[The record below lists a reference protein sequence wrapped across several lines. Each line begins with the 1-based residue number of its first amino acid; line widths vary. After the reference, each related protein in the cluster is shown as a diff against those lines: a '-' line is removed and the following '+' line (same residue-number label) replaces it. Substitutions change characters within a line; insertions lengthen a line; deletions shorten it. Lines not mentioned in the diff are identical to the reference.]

1 MQTSERL
8 QLLPQYRDTTI
19 VMEARRGQH
28 WYRVGGHEAL
38 LPSVTTFLK
47 VIDKSGPLVGWAR
60 KDALEKAAA
69 ELRAQ
74 LQIAVPWRDEDQGPW
89 VADVMAGAKDRIYRT
104 KDSAADAGADAHEL
118 IAAILQGGS
127 PLVPDALRP
136 AVQGAQEMLADY
148 RLSPVAIEH
157 LVWHPSQQYAGT
169 IDLVA
174 RDADGRLVVVDW
186 KRAKGI
192 YPEHGYQVAAYAD
205 AIEALTDEPV
215 VGAYVVRLPQN
226 GQGDLRY
233 EVRAVDDRA
242 QAQAI
247 YRLALGLWWALKE
260 PIWSP

>member
-1 MQTSERL
+1 MQTSTRL
-8 QLLPQYRDTTI
+8 ELLPQYRDATI

-28 WYRVGGHEAL
+28 WYRVDGHEAL

-47 VIDKSGPLVGWAR
+47 VIDKSGPLMGSAKKLMGEYLANSINSHEGDLADLINKAKSYPDKVWAQ
-60 KDALEKAAA
+60 K
-69 ELRAQ
+69 
-74 LQIAVPWRDEDQGPW
+74 
-89 VADVMAGAKDRIYRT
+89 
-104 KDSAADAGADAHEL
+104 ADAGADAHEL

-157 LVWHPSQQYAGT
+157 LVWHPFQQYAGT

-205 AIEALTDEPV
+205 AIEALTGEPV
-215 VGAYVVRLPQN
+215 AGAYVVRLPQDD
-226 GQGDLRY
+226 QGDLHY
-233 EVRAVDDRA
+233 EVRAVEDRA

-260 PIWSP
+260 PIWSS

>member
-1 MQTSERL
+1 MLTKTDV
-8 QLLPQYRDTTI
+8 QLLPQYRDI
-19 VMEARRGQH
+19 SIELVEKRRQH
-28 WYRVGGHEAL
+28 WYRVSGYDEL

-47 VIDKSGPLVGWAR
+47 VIDKSGPLMGSA
-60 KDALEKAAA
+60 KKLMGEYLANSINGHEGD
-69 ELRAQ
+69 
-74 LQIAVPWRDEDQGPW
+74 
-89 VADVMAGAKDRIYRT
+89 VADLINKAKSYPD
-104 KDSAADAGADAHEL
+104 KVWAQKADAGADTHEL

-148 RLSPVAIEH
+148 RLGPVAIEH

-205 AIEALTDEPV
+205 AIEALTGEPV
-215 VGAYVVRLPQN
+215 AGAYVVRLSQ
-226 GQGDLRY
+226 GDQGDQGDLHY
-233 EVRAVDDRA
+233 EVRAVEDRA

-247 YRLALGLWWALKE
+247 FRLALGLWWALKE
-260 PIWSP
+260 PIWSS

>member
-1 MQTSERL
+1 M
-8 QLLPQYRDTTI
+8 
-19 VMEARRGQH
+19 
-28 WYRVGGHEAL
+28 
-38 LPSVTTFLK
+38 
-47 VIDKSGPLVGWAR
+47 GWAR

-69 ELRAQ
+69 ELHAQ
-74 LQIAVPWRDEDQGPW
+74 LQITVPWRDEDQGPW

-104 KDSAADAGADAHEL
+104 KDSAADAGTDAHEL

-127 PLVPDALRP
+127 PIVPDALRP

-148 RLSPVAIEH
+148 RLSPVSIER

-205 AIEALTDEPV
+205 AIEALTGEPV
-215 VGAYVVRLPQN
+215 ASAYVVRLPQD
-226 GQGDLRY
+226 GQGDLHY
-233 EVRAVDDRA
+233 EVRAVEDRA

-247 YRLALGLWWALKE
+247 FRLAWGCGGR
-260 PIWSP
+260 

>member
-1 MQTSERL
+1 MQASTRL
-8 QLLPQYRDTTI
+8 ELLPQYRDTTI
-19 VMEARRGQH
+19 AMEARRGQH
-28 WYRVGGHEAL
+28 WYRVDGHEAL

-60 KDALEKAAA
+60 KDALEKAAT

-74 LQIAVPWRDEDQGPW
+74 LQITMPWRDEDQGPW
-89 VADVMAGAKDRIYRT
+89 VDGVMACAKDRIYRT

-136 AVQGAQEMLADY
+136 AVQGAQEMLVDY
-148 RLSPVAIEH
+148 RLSPVATEH

-169 IDLVA
+169 IDLLA

-186 KRAKGI
+186 KRAKSI
-192 YPEHGYQVAAYAD
+192 YPEHGYQIAAYAD
-205 AIEALTDEPV
+205 AIEVLTGEPV
-215 VGAYVVRLPQN
+215 AGAYVVRLPQDN
-226 GQGDLRY
+226 QGDLLY
-233 EVRAVDDRA
+233 EVRAVEDRA

-260 PIWSP
+260 PIWSS

>member
-1 MQTSERL
+1 MLTKTDV
-8 QLLPQYRDTTI
+8 QLLPQYRDI
-19 VMEARRGQH
+19 SIELVEKRRQH
-28 WYRVGGHEAL
+28 WYRVSGYDEL

-60 KDALEKAAA
+60 KDALEKAAE

-74 LQIAVPWRDEDQGPW
+74 LQIAVPWRDEDQVPW
-89 VADVMAGAKDRIYRT
+89 VDDVIAGAKDRIYRT
-104 KDSAADAGADAHEL
+104 KDSAADAGKAAHEL
-118 IAAILQGGS
+118 VAAILQGGS

-148 RLSPVAIEH
+148 RLSPVATEH

-205 AIEALTDEPV
+205 ALETLTGEPV
-215 VGAYVVRLPQN
+215 ASAYVVRLLQDD
-226 GQGDLRY
+226 QGDLRY
-233 EVRAVDDRA
+233 EVRAVEDRA

-247 YRLALGLWWALKE
+247 FRLALGLWWALKE

>member
-1 MQTSERL
+1 MQTSTRL
-8 QLLPQYRDTTI
+8 ELLPQYRDTTI
-19 VMEARRGQH
+19 VMEERRGQH
-28 WYRVGGHEAL
+28 WYRVDGHEDL

-60 KDALEKAAA
+60 KDALEKAAE

-74 LQIAVPWRDEDQGPW
+74 LQIAAPWRDEDQGPW

-104 KDSAADAGADAHEL
+104 KDSAADAGAYAHEL

-127 PLVPDALRP
+127 PLVPNDLRP
-136 AVQGAQEMLADY
+136 AVQGAQEMLAAY
-148 RLSPVAIEH
+148 RLSPVATER

-205 AIEALTDEPV
+205 ALETLTGEPV
-215 VGAYVVRLPQN
+215 ASAYVVRLLQDD
-226 GQGDLRY
+226 QGDLRY
-233 EVRAVDDRA
+233 EVRVVDDRG

-260 PIWSP
+260 PIWSS